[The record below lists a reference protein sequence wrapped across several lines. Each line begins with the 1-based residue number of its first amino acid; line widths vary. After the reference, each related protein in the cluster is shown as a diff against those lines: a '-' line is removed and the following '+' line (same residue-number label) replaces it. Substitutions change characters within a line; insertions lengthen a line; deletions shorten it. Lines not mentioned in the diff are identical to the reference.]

1 VANITVNV
9 TAPGSTTTWGE
20 DAWSEASWGQVTGVV
35 TTSGTV
41 TTQANASVNLTG
53 IQLTSSI
60 DSTSIDIGVTFELT
74 GISLTSSINSSSIA
88 LGIIEQVTGISLSS
102 NIGTAT
108 VDETILT
115 GEGWG
120 RGEWGEFAWGD
131 NYSTQVTGQS
141 LSTNIS
147 AVSAVTDVAVTAASQ
162 QILSITQ
169 GLESIQID
177 SDIFVFVGEPGLS
190 SSQGTPTISGTA
202 SLDLTGQ
209 SLTTGVGQAVGGIL
223 QEVPVT
229 GISASLTLGTF
240 TLVQSTNESVTGQ
253 AMTLGLGTP
262 AEIPQQIVGVTG
274 QQLTSGIGSVSV
286 TGTSVVIPTGISLT
300 SSIGATNITAWAEID
315 LGVNNV
321 WTEVDLAA

>member
-1 VANITVNV
+1 MANITVNV

-53 IQLTSSI
+53 VSLTSSVG
-60 DSTSIDIGVTFELT
+60 STSIDIGVTFEIT
-74 GISLTSSINSSSIA
+74 GISLASSIGSSSIA
-88 LGIIEQVTGISLSS
+88 LGRIEQVTGISLSS

-141 LSTNIS
+141 LSSSIGT
-147 AVSAVTDVAVTAASQ
+147 VSVKTDVAISAASQ
-162 QILSITQ
+162 QLLTLTQ
-169 GLESIQID
+169 GQESIQID

-190 SSQGTPTISGTA
+190 SSQGTPTISVSYTH
-202 SLDLTGQ
+202 
-209 SLTTGVGQAVGGIL
+209 
-223 QEVPVT
+223 
-229 GISASLTLGTF
+229 LTLPTKR
-240 TLVQSTNESVTGQ
+240 
-253 AMTLGLGTP
+253 
-262 AEIPQQIVGVTG
+262 IV
-274 QQLTSGIGSVSV
+274 
-286 TGTSVVIPTGISLT
+286 
-300 SSIGATNITAWAEID
+300 
-315 LGVNNV
+315 
-321 WTEVDLAA
+321 

>member
-41 TTQANASVNLTG
+41 TTDAEVN
-53 IQLTSSI
+53 Q
-60 DSTSIDIGVTFELT
+60 
-74 GISLTSSINSSSIA
+74 
-88 LGIIEQVTGISLSS
+88 
-102 NIGTAT
+102 
-108 VDETILT
+108 
-115 GEGWG
+115 GWG
-120 RGEWGEFAWGD
+120 RNEWGEFAWGE
-131 NYSTQVTGQS
+131 NYSVIPQGQQLTS
-141 LSTNIS
+141 VQGTVIPR
-147 AVSAVTDVAVTAASQ
+147 TDVSVTAASQ

-177 SDIFVFVGEPGLS
+177 ADIFVFVGEPGLS
-190 SSQGTPTISGTA
+190 STQGTTTETGTA
-202 SLDLTGQ
+202 SVSVTGQ
-209 SLTTGVGQAVGGIL
+209 FLTTGVGQAVAGL
-223 QEVPVT
+223 FLPVDVT

-240 TLVQSTNESVTGQ
+240 TLVQSTNEPVTGQ

-274 QQLTSGIGSVSV
+274 QQLTSGIGSVTI
-286 TGTSVVIPTGISLT
+286 TGTANISLT
-300 SSIGATNITAWAEID
+300 GIALTSNIGSLNITAWAEID

-321 WTEVDLAA
+321 WTEVDIAA